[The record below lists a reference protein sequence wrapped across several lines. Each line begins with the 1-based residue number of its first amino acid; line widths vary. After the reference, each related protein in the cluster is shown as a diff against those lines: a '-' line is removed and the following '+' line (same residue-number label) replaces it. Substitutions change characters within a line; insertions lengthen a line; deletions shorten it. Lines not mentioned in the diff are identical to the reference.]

1 MYHHNHS
8 SFFCYFLS
16 VVVLVS
22 VFLDTKSF
30 ITSAMFS
37 FNISYCSLVIFPL
50 INSCFREMAK
60 QDILNYLNSLRK
72 SIFEDES
79 QRWIGS
85 YNVRQ
90 IILIIFFRWLYN
102 SDEPHQN

>member
-1 MYHHNHS
+1 MLLFIFS
-8 SFFCYFLS
+8 SRIS
-16 VVVLVS
+16 
-22 VFLDTKSF
+22 FLDIKSF

-37 FNISYCSLVIFPL
+37 FNISYCSLGIFPL

-60 QDILNYLNSLRK
+60 QDILNFLNSLRK

-90 IILIIFFRWLYN
+90 IILNKFFRWLYN